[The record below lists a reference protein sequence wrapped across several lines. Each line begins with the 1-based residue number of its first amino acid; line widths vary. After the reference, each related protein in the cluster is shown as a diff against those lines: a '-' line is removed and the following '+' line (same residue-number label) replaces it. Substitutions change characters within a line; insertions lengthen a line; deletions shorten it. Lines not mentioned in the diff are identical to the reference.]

1 MGRSLGWDCEQKRK
15 IASFIAVE
23 ALALQSCVLHI
34 GSLFKG
40 VVPIARAEEL
50 AREKYRQGAVYSSF
64 SSLQELLTHL
74 RNVIEDNQRERCA
87 ICSSIEQERSA
98 GETAALDTPQRPADR
113 PGNSAAAKT
122 R

>member
-1 MGRSLGWDCEQKRK
+1 MARSLGWDCEQKRK

-23 ALALQSCVLHI
+23 ALALQSCVLHT

-40 VVPIARAEEL
+40 VAPIARAEAL

-98 GETAALDTPQRPADR
+98 GETAAPDTPQRAR
-113 PGNSAAAKT
+113 GSPGELRSRKT